1 MFGMLDHRAHKLYW
15 LLSLPFMVINYLI
28 VFLAIFVAVLIAQST
43 SYGVLIKIL
52 IAYVALEAML
62 VVLGI
67 TQDLLGSALNRLF
80 FFFIDVVP
88 AHGAN
93 AAQAKAIVF
102 MGRYFELSKK
112 LENDIKNFTYE
123 DALELNSQLNWRARL
138 LFPSKERLLATVGE
152 LKRIYG
158 ETGQQPRKFGFD
170 MGLIFRPINA
180 NVEPRDG
187 QFGHDVHRAAAFDF
201 ADIDRD
207 ALAGQRL

>member
-1 MFGMLDHRAHKLYW
+1 
-15 LLSLPFMVINYLI
+15 MVINYLI

-158 ETGQQPRKFGFD
+158 ETGQQPRELGELGIKKVREGLPGGKISLLEQAIVHPSYFNSIFGFC
-170 MGLIFRPINA
+170 II
-180 NVEPRDG
+180 
-187 QFGHDVHRAAAFDF
+187 
-201 ADIDRD
+201 
-207 ALAGQRL
+207 ALFFTYAT